1 MQRTD
6 TLELADRRVGE
17 LSGGEQQRL
26 LLARALAQAAPLLL
40 MDEPTAHLDL
50 QYQYNL
56 LQQVRD
62 LVKRENL
69 AVMIVLHDLNLVSRY
84 TDRVALLVKG
94 ELRALGNPKEV
105 LTTELLSQAY
115 HTPLQVL
122 SLEKSGMPFI
132 LPPVG

>member
-1 MQRTD
+1 
-6 TLELADRRVGE
+6 
-17 LSGGEQQRL
+17 
-26 LLARALAQAAPLLL
+26 

-56 LQQVRD
+56 LQQVRG
-62 LVKRENL
+62 LVTREHL

-94 ELRALGNPKEV
+94 ELHALGSPKEV
-105 LTTELLSQAY
+105 LTAELLSQAY

-122 SLEKSGMPFI
+122 SLEKSGLPYV
-132 LPPVG
+132 LPPIG